1 MFCTGD
7 IHTRVTNGASI
18 ELQPECS
25 NTNSKNA
32 AATQYTVLEGLE
44 DESQQKDYTDQTVQ
58 AQVKHPDQ
66 YSHPSLCYIDISE
79 ISGCLQKL
87 DKTHILDLGV
97 TLGIS
102 HSKLTEMMN
111 SQNFKE
117 DVVSA
122 WLQREEQKGTPSC
135 VVLITALTDL
145 LVKQEGI
152 SSEIIRTSDET
163 SQNPKVSDT

>member
-1 MFCTGD
+1 MIC
-7 IHTRVTNGASI
+7 S
-18 ELQPECS
+18 LQ
-25 NTNSKNA
+25 NNSKNA
-32 AATQYTVLEGLE
+32 ATTQYTVLEGLE

-58 AQVKHPDQ
+58 AQAKHPDQ
-66 YSHPSLCYIDISE
+66 YSHPSLCYIDMSE

-87 DKTHILDLGV
+87 NKTHILDLGV

-102 HSKLTEMMN
+102 HSKLTKMMN
-111 SQNFKE
+111 SQSFTE
-117 DVVSA
+117 DVVST
-122 WLQREEQKGTPSC
+122 WVQREEQKGTPSC

-152 SSEIIRTSDET
+152 SSEIIRTSNEV